1 MDFASWTCWLKN
13 QFWRLTV
20 VKMGSVSNKQPNK
33 QATKQNKTKRSETKQ
48 NKRQQDKTN
57 TIKQD
62 RQTNKQTNKQPSK
75 TKRNEAKRNKTKENK
90 TNTIKQDRQTNKQ
103 TNKQASK
110 QTTKQTTKQTHIFN
124 QDRPASLFESIIRLI
139 IFSCFVFVFQLEL
152 QQRNPPDQVV
162 VAIHVAFHLTFP
174 QNIGNFDARAFKN
187 LVNREE
193 ERKECVA

>member
-20 VKMGSVSNKQPNK
+20 VQNGISFKQTQTKNTKKK
-33 QATKQNKTKRSETKQ
+33 QTHT
-48 NKRQQDKTN
+48 DK
-57 TIKQD
+57 
-62 RQTNKQTNKQPSK
+62 QTNKQTNKQS
-75 TKRNEAKRNKTKENK
+75 
-90 TNTIKQDRQTNKQ
+90 NKQ
-103 TNKQASK
+103 TR
-110 QTTKQTTKQTHIFN
+110 IYN

-174 QNIGNFDARAFKN
+174 QNIGFWCPSFKRLGQQGRRKKGVCW
-187 LVNREE
+187 LVLSWRWWNVL
-193 ERKECVA
+193 KTI